1 MAQVKSWLG
10 WLILV
15 FAAGAALWLMRSL
28 YEGEVNDPWTRDGLV
43 QADLVLVASPLSGG
57 VGLLCAA
64 LAVAL
69 VFTLA
74 GRGEA

>member
-15 FAAGAALWLMRSL
+15 LAAGAALWLMRSL

-43 QADLVLVASPLSGG
+43 QADLVLVASPLS
-57 VGLLCAA
+57 
-64 LAVAL
+64 
-69 VFTLA
+69 FS
-74 GRGEA
+74 